1 MKKLTLVLAAAVTLL
16 FAGCAGVEDKS
27 AGYAK
32 DMIEAINKK
41 DFDKA
46 DKVQKEYD
54 EWYESLSE
62 EDQARA
68 RAAMTE
74 VAEKVL
80 SETLNED

>member
-68 RAAMTE
+68 RAAMAE

-80 SETLNED
+80 SETLSED

>member
-1 MKKLTLVLAAAVTLL
+1 MKKLTLVLVAAVTLL

-32 DMIEAINKK
+32 DMIEAINEK

-62 EDQARA
+62 EDRA
-68 RAAMTE
+68 KAQAAMAE

-80 SETLNED
+80 SETLSED

>member
-32 DMIEAINKK
+32 DMIEAINER

-54 EWYESLSE
+54 KWYESLSE

-68 RAAMTE
+68 RAAMAE
-74 VAEKVL
+74 VAEKAL
-80 SETLNED
+80 SETLSED

>member
-68 RAAMTE
+68 RAAMAE
-74 VAEKVL
+74 VAEKAL
-80 SETLNED
+80 SETLSED